1 MPRERTPIGSDQI
14 KLLFYLDAD
23 RAEVQ
28 QQEPVEMP
36 SLEAG
41 KNGGQSP
48 RDQRLTKAKESI
60 GNQVGT

>member
-1 MPRERTPIGSDQI
+1 MPSERTPIGSDQI

-41 KNGGQSP
+41 NNGGQSP